1 MIFGV
6 AQSVKTRISSKRMGF
21 GRISINPTGRQ
32 SKKKINRESI
42 QQVDSLSG
50 QSGSLLAIVYRLHCK
65 STHMSFIRLFGWV

>member
-32 SKKKINRESI
+32 FKKKINRESI

-50 QSGSLLAIVYRLHCK
+50 QSGSLLGNSIRTALQKH
-65 STHMSFIRLFGWV
+65 THAF